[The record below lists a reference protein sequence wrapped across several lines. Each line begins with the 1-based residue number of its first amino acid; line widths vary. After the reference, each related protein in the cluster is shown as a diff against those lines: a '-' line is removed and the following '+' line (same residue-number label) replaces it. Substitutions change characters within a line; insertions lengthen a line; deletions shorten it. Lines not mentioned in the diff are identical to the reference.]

1 MADIPTL
8 PPPPGGRPTHP
19 LAKRGGRPA
28 ACSTPHSRGAGW
40 TIADAA
46 RKFSRFVGEDVPY
59 QTWMAWE
66 RYDDEPGARLPS
78 RAYMEKLFLF
88 TRGAIR
94 PDNFYPIGEWRRQ
107 LAEDAGAQVAAECGA
122 GALVLEPAGEG

>member
-1 MADIPTL
+1 MADIPTI

-19 LAKRGGRPA
+19 LAAWRQTRRMLDPRTREVRA
-28 ACSTPHSRGAGW
+28 W

-46 RKFSRFVGEDVPY
+46 RKFSRFVGDDVPY

-107 LAEDAGAQVAAECGA
+107 LAEAAADAA
-122 GALVLEPAGEG
+122 GQRDARELEPVEEEA